1 MLKSG
6 LSGRL
11 CRQDA
16 TAAEGDADALEIC
29 ADLFY
34 DNACILLGFATV
46 TSVHIYQSNHQHS
59 AVQTCQLEICKH
71 RKSRVAFWHIAVAT
85 SSHKPAHKITNTL
98 LRLGW

>member
-16 TAAEGDADALEIC
+16 TAAEGDADAVEIC

-34 DNACILLGFATV
+34 DNACILLGFVTV

-59 AVQTCQLEICKH
+59 AVRWKRQARQPL
-71 RKSRVAFWHIAVAT
+71 
-85 SSHKPAHKITNTL
+85 
-98 LRLGW
+98 